1 MKSLF
6 KTVFIIIFFTGLT
19 RLAGFL
25 FRIYLSRKIG
35 AESLGVYQI
44 SFSIFMVLLT
54 LIASGLPLIVSRQ
67 TAKFVTEK
75 NPNKEFEM
83 VTCATII
90 ALTLS
95 IILSVL
101 VLVLQVPLGYI
112 FADKRCI
119 SILLTLLPALVFS
132 SVYCVLRGNLWGK
145 NRYIATCSAE
155 LFEQVIRII
164 FCVILLSGIF
174 PNITGEIGASLSLS
188 IACVFSCIFVIILY
202 IKSGGKFKKAKMYKE
217 IIKTSMPITGIR
229 LASSLI
235 QPLISLVI
243 PIRLMVAGYTQSQA
257 VSLFGIATGMTMPLL
272 FIPMTIIGSLSYAL
286 IPDLS
291 SANAKG
297 DTKYISQRV
306 TNSLVF
312 SLFVAF
318 LLVPLF
324 CGAGQKIG
332 IFFFDNA
339 QCGIL
344 LEKSAWVIIPIC
356 LTNISSSILNA
367 VGLEIKSF
375 RNYIVGGIF
384 MLLGIWI
391 LPIYVGIDALIY
403 SMGICFTFSAI
414 LNIKMIQK
422 KVCPSLSIKKYFVYF
437 VCFSVPTLAITSFLV
452 GIFSNFFSTFF
463 TLAISCTV
471 GTIFFVILCI
481 IFNIFKISSII
492 VFVKNSLNSKKIKQ
506 KTIKKV

>member
-35 AESLGVYQI
+35 AESLGIYQI

-75 NPNKEFEM
+75 SPQKEFEM
-83 VTCATII
+83 VTCSTII
-90 ALTLS
+90 ALSLS
-95 IILSVL
+95 IILSIL
-101 VLVLQVPLGYI
+101 VLVLQVPLGRI

-119 SILLTLLPALVFS
+119 NILITLLPALVFS
-132 SVYCVLRGNLWGK
+132 SVYCVLRGNLWGRNK
-145 NRYIATCSAE
+145 YIATCSAE

-174 PNITGEIGASLSLS
+174 PNITEEIGASLSLS
-188 IACVFSCIFVIILY
+188 IACIFSCIFVIILY
-202 IKSGGKFKKAKMYKE
+202 LKNGGKFKKAKMYKE
-217 IIKTSMPITGIR
+217 IIKTSTPITGIR

-235 QPLISLVI
+235 QPIISLVI
-243 PIRLMVAGYTQSQA
+243 PIRLMASGYTQSQA
-257 VSLFGIATGMTMPLL
+257 VSLFGVTTGMTMPLL

-297 DTKYISQRV
+297 DTKYITERV
-306 TNSLVF
+306 KNSIVF

-318 LLVPLF
+318 LLVSLF

-344 LEKSAWVIIPIC
+344 LEKSAWVIVPLC

-384 MLLGIWI
+384 MLVGIWV
-391 LPIYVGIDALIY
+391 LPIYVGIDSLIY

-414 LNIKMIQK
+414 LNIRMIQK
-422 KVCPSLSIKKYFVYF
+422 KVCKVVSIKKYFANF
-437 VCFSVPTLAITSFLV
+437 VCFSIPTLAITSFLV

-471 GTIFFVILCI
+471 GTIFFVSLCLV
-481 IFNIFKISSII
+481 FNIFKISTII
-492 VFVKNSLNSKKIKQ
+492 IFVKNSFNPKKLK
-506 KTIKKV
+506 KKATKKV